1 MFLLCCYCFSLQQG
15 LGQLL
20 LFGLDSGQIQAKSE
34 RFRGRHESKGG
45 RFLRREGVMKGGE
58 SMENQWLRMVNIVMN
73 GDSLC
78 FLVIH
83 CD

>member
-58 SMENQWLRMVNIVMN
+58 SMENPWKIN
-73 GDSLC
+73 G
-78 FLVIH
+78 
-83 CD
+83 